1 MQIYNDEKERVGI
14 LAGYRNRA
22 IVTTLDSGDKELS
35 FEYPADGEMVSML
48 KEEYY
53 IRTKTDEYVLK
64 ATEKGEKYN
73 KYTASLNVE
82 ELEGTQFPD
91 GFESHEQTIRA
102 CLEFAFEGTG
112 WTVGTCTVLKRRT
125 IVEEESIS
133 AWGVLQNALK
143 TYRSECTID
152 TLNKVVNIYEQIGRD
167 KGCYFVEG
175 LNLRK
180 LTVKSDTY
188 EFFTRIYPIG
198 RDGITPDFVLG
209 QAYIDNFQY
218 SKKVKA
224 YVWKDERYTD
234 VASLIEDATAKIEEM
249 SKPYVAFEAVV
260 ADLAK
265 MSKKHKDILS
275 FGIGDRVT
283 LISKRKKT
291 RERQRIVRITE
302 YPETPEKNTVE
313 ISNARKTFAQM
324 QKEETDAAKE
334 SAISVSKNST
344 KKILADYPTTETV
357 DAKIAAGDE
366 TVELSVKKTFEN
378 YYDKDETEAVI
389 EVSVG
394 QIESRVETTE
404 GEVTALKQTAG
415 TVSVEAKSEQGT
427 LSTFISNDGTWKTA
441 FVDANG
447 NELSGLSFDF
457 VKKEFVFKG
466 SGSFSG
472 DLNIGDGKF
481 VVDEFGNLT
490 SKGKAEIRGGKFY
503 ALNDDGSQGDC
514 FEITPDG
521 LKMYRPEDLFDV
533 VSINKNEGADGK
545 VYPSILLNSEGS
557 ADGLSN
563 FPCKIQRFADGL
575 WIGNVFVTMYE
586 NGSLKTMDDGESIV
600 SNGVFVSLADGMAYV
615 VLGNNRKNIY
625 TGDTIA
631 RFG

>member
-1 MQIYNDEKERVGI
+1 MQIYNDEKKRVGI
-14 LAGYRNRA
+14 LSGYKNRT
-22 IVTTLDSGDKELS
+22 IVTTLNSGDKELS
-35 FEYPADGEMVSML
+35 FEYPADGKMVSL
-48 KEEYY
+48 LQEECY
-53 IRTKTDEYVLK
+53 IRTKTDEYVIK

-73 KYTASLNVE
+73 KYTAALNVE

-125 IVEEESIS
+125 IVEEESVS
-133 AWGVLQNALK
+133 AWEVLQKALN

-152 TLNKVVNIYEQIGRD
+152 TLHKVVNIYEQIGRD

-198 RDGITPDFVLG
+198 KDGMTPDFVLG

-234 VASLIEDATAKIEEM
+234 IASLIEDATAKIDEM

-265 MSKKHKDILS
+265 MSEEHKDILS
-275 FGIGDRVT
+275 FGVGDMVT
-283 LISKRKKT
+283 LISKRKQT

-324 QKEETDAAKE
+324 QKEEVEAAKAT
-334 SAISVSKNST
+334 AISVSKNST
-344 KKILADYPTTETV
+344 KKVLADYPTMETV
-357 DAKIAAGDE
+357 DAKIAAGAE
-366 TVELSVKKTFEN
+366 TIKLSVTQTLEN

-394 QIESRVETTE
+394 EIESRVATTE
-404 GEVTALKQTAG
+404 GDVTSLKQNAG

-427 LSTFISNDGTWKTA
+427 LSTVISKDGTWKSA
-441 FVDANG
+441 FIDANG
-447 NELSGLSFDF
+447 NELSGISFDF
-457 VKKEFVFKG
+457 LRKSFIFKG
-466 SGSFSG
+466 SGEFTG
-472 DLNIGDGKF
+472 TLNIGDGRF
-481 VVDEFGNLT
+481 NVDEFGN
-490 SKGKAEIRGGKFY
+490 AVMRGAKFY
-503 ALNDDGSQGDC
+503 TNANDEETADDY
-514 FEITPDG
+514 FEI
-521 LKMYRPEDLFDV
+521 
-533 VSINKNEGADGK
+533 N
-545 VYPSILLNSEGS
+545 
-557 ADGLSN
+557 ADGLTMYAGGKA
-563 FPCKIQRFADGL
+563 FPIVTLEKGRNEEGKMYPAIFLNAEESENEEINIPCVIKRFADGL
-575 WIGNVFVTMYE
+575 YIGNNYYGQYDNGYFE
-586 NGSLKTMDDGESIV
+586 PIDGSLGMFISLEEGKTYNILGTRKK
-600 SNGVFVSLADGMAYV
+600 GFYV
-615 VLGNNRKNIY
+615 
-625 TGDTIA
+625 GDTVA

>member
-1 MQIYNDEKERVGI
+1 MQIYNDEKKRVGI
-14 LAGYRNRA
+14 LSGYKNRT
-22 IVTTLDSGDKELS
+22 IVTTLNSGDKELS
-35 FEYPADGEMVSML
+35 FEYPADGKMVSL
-48 KEEYY
+48 LQEECY
-53 IRTKTDEYVLK
+53 IRTKTDEYVIK

-73 KYTASLNVE
+73 KYTAALNVE

-125 IVEEESIS
+125 IVEEESVS
-133 AWGVLQNALK
+133 AWEVLQKALN

-152 TLNKVVNIYEQIGRD
+152 TLHKVVNIYEQIGRD

-198 RDGITPDFVLG
+198 KDGMTPDFVLG

-234 VASLIEDATAKIEEM
+234 IASLIEDATAKIDEM

-265 MSKKHKDILS
+265 MSEEHKDILS
-275 FGIGDRVT
+275 FGVGDMVT
-283 LISKRKKT
+283 LISKRKQT

-324 QKEETDAAKE
+324 QKEEVEAAKAT
-334 SAISVSKNST
+334 AISVSKNST
-344 KKILADYPTTETV
+344 KKVLADYPTMETV
-357 DAKIAAGDE
+357 DAKIAAGAE
-366 TVELSVKKTFEN
+366 NIKLSVTQTLEN

-394 QIESRVETTE
+394 EIESRVATTE
-404 GEVTALKQTAG
+404 GDVTLLKQNAG

-427 LSTFISNDGTWKTA
+427 LSTVISKDGTWKSA
-441 FVDANG
+441 FIDANG
-447 NELSGLSFDF
+447 NELSGISFDF
-457 VKKEFVFKG
+457 LRKSFIFKG
-466 SGSFSG
+466 SGEFTG
-472 DLNIGDGKF
+472 TLNIGDGRF
-481 VVDEFGNLT
+481 NVDEFGN
-490 SKGKAEIRGGKFY
+490 AVMRGAKFY
-503 ALNDDGSQGDC
+503 TNANDEETADDY
-514 FEITPDG
+514 FEI
-521 LKMYRPEDLFDV
+521 
-533 VSINKNEGADGK
+533 N
-545 VYPSILLNSEGS
+545 
-557 ADGLSN
+557 ADGLTMYAGGKA
-563 FPCKIQRFADGL
+563 FPIVTLEKGRNEEGKMYPAIFLNAEESENEEINIPCVIKRFADGL
-575 WIGNVFVTMYE
+575 YIGNNYYGQYDNGYFE
-586 NGSLKTMDDGESIV
+586 PIDGSLGMFISLEEGKTYNILGTRKK
-600 SNGVFVSLADGMAYV
+600 GFYV
-615 VLGNNRKNIY
+615 
-625 TGDTIA
+625 GDTVA

>member
-1 MQIYNDEKERVGI
+1 MQIYNDEKKRVGI
-14 LAGYRNRA
+14 LSGYKNRT
-22 IVTTLDSGDKELS
+22 IVTTLNSGDKELS
-35 FEYPADGEMVSML
+35 FEYPADGKMVSL
-48 KEEYY
+48 LQEECY
-53 IRTKTDEYVLK
+53 IRTKTDEYVIK

-73 KYTASLNVE
+73 KYTAALNVE

-125 IVEEESIS
+125 IVEEESVS
-133 AWGVLQNALK
+133 AWEVLQKALN

-152 TLNKVVNIYEQIGRD
+152 TLHKVVNIYEQIGRD

-198 RDGITPDFVLG
+198 KDGMTPDFVLG

-234 VASLIEDATAKIEEM
+234 IASLIEDATAKIDEM

-265 MSKKHKDILS
+265 MSEEHKDILS
-275 FGIGDRVT
+275 FGVGDMVT
-283 LISKRKKT
+283 LISKRKQT

-324 QKEETDAAKE
+324 QKEEVEAAKAT
-334 SAISVSKNST
+334 AISVSKNST
-344 KKILADYPTTETV
+344 KKVLADYPTMETV
-357 DAKIAAGDE
+357 DAKIAAGAE
-366 TVELSVKKTFEN
+366 NIKLSVTQTLEN

-394 QIESRVETTE
+394 QIESRVATTE
-404 GEVTALKQTAG
+404 GDVTLLKQNAG

-427 LSTFISNDGTWKTA
+427 LSTVISKDGTWKSA
-441 FVDANG
+441 FIDANG
-447 NELSGLSFDF
+447 NELSGISFDF
-457 VKKEFVFKG
+457 LRKSFIFKG
-466 SGSFSG
+466 SGEFTG
-472 DLNIGDGKF
+472 TLNIGDGRF
-481 VVDEFGNLT
+481 NVDEFGN
-490 SKGKAEIRGGKFY
+490 AVMRGAKFY
-503 ALNDDGSQGDC
+503 TNANDEETADDY
-514 FEITPDG
+514 FEI
-521 LKMYRPEDLFDV
+521 
-533 VSINKNEGADGK
+533 N
-545 VYPSILLNSEGS
+545 
-557 ADGLSN
+557 ADGLTMYAGGKA
-563 FPCKIQRFADGL
+563 FPIVTLEKGRNEEGKMYPAIFLNAEESENEEINIPCVIKRFADGL
-575 WIGNVFVTMYE
+575 YIGNNYYGQYDNGYFE
-586 NGSLKTMDDGESIV
+586 PIDGSLGMFISLEEGKTYNILGTRKK
-600 SNGVFVSLADGMAYV
+600 GFYV
-615 VLGNNRKNIY
+615 
-625 TGDTIA
+625 GDTVA

>member
-1 MQIYNDEKERVGI
+1 MQIYNDEKKRVGI
-14 LAGYRNRA
+14 LSGYKNRT
-22 IVTTLDSGDKELS
+22 IVTTLNSGDKELS
-35 FEYPADGEMVSML
+35 FEYPADGKMVSL
-48 KEEYY
+48 LQEECY
-53 IRTKTDEYVLK
+53 IRTKTDEYVIK

-73 KYTASLNVE
+73 KYTAALNVE

-125 IVEEESIS
+125 IVEEESVS
-133 AWGVLQNALK
+133 AWEVLQKALN

-152 TLNKVVNIYEQIGRD
+152 TLHKVVNIYEQIGRD

-198 RDGITPDFVLG
+198 KDGMTPDFVLG

-234 VASLIEDATAKIEEM
+234 IASLIEDATAKIDEM

-265 MSKKHKDILS
+265 MSEEHKEILS
-275 FGIGDRVT
+275 FGVGDMVT
-283 LISKRKKT
+283 LISKRKQT

-324 QKEETDAAKE
+324 QKEEVEAAKAT
-334 SAISVSKNST
+334 AISVSKNST
-344 KKILADYPTTETV
+344 KKVLADYPTMETV
-357 DAKIAAGDE
+357 DAKIAAGAE
-366 TVELSVKKTFEN
+366 TIKLSVTQTLEN

-394 QIESRVETTE
+394 EIESRVATTE
-404 GEVTALKQTAG
+404 GDVTSLKQNAG

-427 LSTFISNDGTWKTA
+427 LSTVISKDGTWKSA
-441 FVDANG
+441 FIDANG
-447 NELSGLSFDF
+447 NELSGISFDF
-457 VKKEFVFKG
+457 VKQAFVFKG
-466 SGSFSG
+466 SGSFTG
-472 DLNIGDGKF
+472 DLDIGDGNF
-481 VVDEFGNLT
+481 VVDEFGNLKA
-490 SKGKAEIRGGKFY
+490 KGNTEIFGGRFYAMSEDGSIGDLFEINVNGLTITRKDDFLPIMSIQKGEIRDGEIYPFILMG
-503 ALNDDGSQGDC
+503 AVENNDDV
-514 FEITPDG
+514 TN
-521 LKMYRPEDLFDV
+521 V
-533 VSINKNEGADGK
+533 
-545 VYPSILLNSEGS
+545 
-557 ADGLSN
+557 
-563 FPCKIQRFADGL
+563 PCMIRRFADGI
-575 WIGNVFVTMYE
+575 WVGNLFALVDDSGCFMAMESSNGLFVSTKDNTTYAVT
-586 NGSLKTMDDGESIV
+586 GKTMKSFYTGESV
-600 SNGVFVSLADGMAYV
+600 
-615 VLGNNRKNIY
+615 
-625 TGDTIA
+625 A